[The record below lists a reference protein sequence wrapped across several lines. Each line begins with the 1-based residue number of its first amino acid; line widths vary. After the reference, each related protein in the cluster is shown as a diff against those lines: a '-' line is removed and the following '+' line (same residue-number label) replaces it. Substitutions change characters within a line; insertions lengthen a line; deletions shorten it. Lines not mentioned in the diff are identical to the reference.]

1 MNILL
6 LILSLVDIIAGIIII
21 VSPNLILSGIAG
33 YVGWALLIKG
43 IWSMFFGLS

>member
-1 MNILL
+1 MNVLL
-6 LILSLVDIIAGIIII
+6 LVLGLIDTIAGIVII

-43 IWSMFFGLS
+43 IWSMLFGLG